1 MVSVTTFALCILGMP
16 VATSRGLPITQV
28 SPEPSGSVTATG
40 VERLELEAYICCV
53 FVLCVHVSE
62 YVKKVDNGTIVGSL
76 DGLE

>member
-1 MVSVTTFALCILGMP
+1 M
-16 VATSRGLPITQV
+16 QV

-40 VERLELEAYICCV
+40 VERLELEAYIGYCCV

-62 YVKKVDNGTIVGSL
+62 YVKKVDNGTTIGSL